1 MQTSKEFT
9 NKSNKMDISAILE
22 KAAGGQSILGE
33 LEEGGPQSASNRRR
47 MVRIV
52 VSHLME
58 KYGNKPSA
66 DQKVGMAIS
75 MIQQFPALKD
85 VEGPGYEAWYT
96 PAVEGEHAK
105 GFIEERL
112 KNVRKRM
119 PKQGWTSLEPSSSS
133 EENQKEPST
142 KEKIEELKSKEK
154 DMEPENLEEM
164 KQWLQHN
171 NSPIPKV
178 VEFMKKTALKRQ
190 EEIHSEKKSTV
201 HDIELQWPRLFDV
214 PNMIDG
220 DFRAVHGDVSDR
232 LIMKWTQELA
242 KKLLQYGEK
251 QSPQVQADID
261 DQSAQDAGLTALPLI
276 LPTGKLSNAKK
287 SRATV
292 KEAMESFI
300 DFQPIGTNLPQY
312 LDGLMSKRRQP
323 FVLAHRKRQHN
334 ILLWLKAVD
343 VCFKLFYVLDLEAVD
358 VCFKLFYVLDLEYPS
373 ACYTTW
379 EFIQKVLYQVNAKD
393 RNTSSCVRSL
403 RTYVLHT

>member
-1 MQTSKEFT
+1 
-9 NKSNKMDISAILE
+9 
-22 KAAGGQSILGE
+22 
-33 LEEGGPQSASNRRR
+33 

-66 DQKVGMAIS
+66 EQKVGMAIS

-96 PAVEGEHAK
+96 SAVEGEHAK

-251 QSPQVQADID
+251 QSPQVQAD

-323 FVLAHRKRQHN
+323 FVLALGPQKAPAQYFAVVEGRALKQDS
-334 ILLWLKAVD
+334 LLK
-343 VCFKLFYVLDLEAVD
+343 AVD

>member
-1 MQTSKEFT
+1 
-9 NKSNKMDISAILE
+9 
-22 KAAGGQSILGE
+22 
-33 LEEGGPQSASNRRR
+33 
-47 MVRIV
+47 
-52 VSHLME
+52 
-58 KYGNKPSA
+58 
-66 DQKVGMAIS
+66 
-75 MIQQFPALKD
+75 
-85 VEGPGYEAWYT
+85 
-96 PAVEGEHAK
+96 
-105 GFIEERL
+105 
-112 KNVRKRM
+112 M

-220 DFRAVHGDVSDR
+220 DFN
-232 LIMKWTQELA
+232 MKFVFL
-242 KKLLQYGEK
+242 
-251 QSPQVQADID
+251 SDID

-323 FVLAHRKRQHN
+323 FVLALGPQKVPAQYFAVVEGRALKQDS
-334 ILLWLKAVD
+334 LLK
-343 VCFKLFYVLDLEAVD
+343 AVD

>member
-1 MQTSKEFT
+1 
-9 NKSNKMDISAILE
+9 
-22 KAAGGQSILGE
+22 
-33 LEEGGPQSASNRRR
+33 
-47 MVRIV
+47 
-52 VSHLME
+52 
-58 KYGNKPSA
+58 
-66 DQKVGMAIS
+66 MAIS

-96 PAVEGEHAK
+96 QAVEGEHAK

-119 PKQGWTSLEPSSSS
+119 PKQGWTSLEPSSLS

-142 KEKIEELKSKEK
+142 KDKIEELKSKEK

-251 QSPQVQADID
+251 QSPQVQAD

-292 KEAMESFI
+292 KEAMESI
-300 DFQPIGTNLPQY
+300 DFQPIGTNLP
-312 LDGLMSKRRQP
+312 
-323 FVLAHRKRQHN
+323 
-334 ILLWLKAVD
+334 
-343 VCFKLFYVLDLEAVD
+343 
-358 VCFKLFYVLDLEYPS
+358 
-373 ACYTTW
+373 
-379 EFIQKVLYQVNAKD
+379 
-393 RNTSSCVRSL
+393 
-403 RTYVLHT
+403 

>member
-1 MQTSKEFT
+1 
-9 NKSNKMDISAILE
+9 
-22 KAAGGQSILGE
+22 
-33 LEEGGPQSASNRRR
+33 

-52 VSHLME
+52 VFHLME

-66 DQKVGMAIS
+66 EQKVGMAIS

-164 KQWLQHN
+164 KQWLQRN

-201 HDIELQWPRLFDV
+201 HDIELQWPRHFDV

-261 DQSAQDAGLTALPLI
+261 HQSAQDAGLTALPLI

-323 FVLAHRKRQHN
+323 FVLALGPQKAPAQYFAVVEGRALKQDS
-334 ILLWLKAVD
+334 LLK
-343 VCFKLFYVLDLEAVD
+343 AVD

-379 EFIQKVLYQVNAKD
+379 EFIQKVLYQLMPKTGTPPPV
-393 RNTSSCVRSL
+393 
-403 RTYVLHT
+403 